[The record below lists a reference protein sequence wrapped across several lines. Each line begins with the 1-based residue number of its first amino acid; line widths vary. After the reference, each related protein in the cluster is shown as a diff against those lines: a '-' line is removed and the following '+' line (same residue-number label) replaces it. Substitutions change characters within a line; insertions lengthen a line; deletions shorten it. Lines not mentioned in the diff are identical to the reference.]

1 MQFLKQ
7 PVGVSV
13 LGSNGSQREGYP
25 VKTPL
30 PAVGQQ
36 ALLNYNISIL
46 NLLACDV
53 CKIWKIATHSLL
65 NSE

>member
-46 NLLACDV
+46 NLLA
-53 CKIWKIATHSLL
+53 LL